1 MADIELTNQG
11 EQNLTPELKDDK
23 LDVLALTPE
32 LPEEPLLDVDADL
45 HQALT
50 SPEQESII
58 EREEIKM
65 DNQNINEDFP
75 DETPEPTPEQDIWVE
90 EVNEEVGAPGDF
102 VSPPEPALPPPPPP
116 APTAPPV
123 QAGAPDSE
131 ERTWA
136 MLAHLSILLN
146 LVSGFLGPVA
156 ALIIY
161 LVYKDK
167 SRYVAYQS
175 LQAFVFQL
183 IWWVGAGAFIAIMW
197 IFVGLL
203 SAVVIGLCLIPFGI
217 LISLIPLVALVYGVV
232 GGIKTNQ
239 GEDFRY
245 WLIGDWLRSTLTGS

>member
-1 MADIELTNQG
+1 MADIKLTNQG
-11 EQNLTPELKDDK
+11 EQDLTPVLKDEK
-23 LDVLALTPE
+23 LDMSASIPE

-45 HQALT
+45 RQTLT
-50 SPEQESII
+50 QSEVDSNMMQE
-58 EREEIKM
+58 EFEM
-65 DNQNINEDFP
+65 DNKNNVENLP
-75 DETPEPTPEQDIWVE
+75 DEMPEPTPEQDIWVE
-90 EVNEEVGAPGDF
+90 EVNEEVDSTSVF
-102 VSPPEPALPPPPPP
+102 VSSQEPTSPAPPPPIPP
-116 APTAPPV
+116 ASPI

-156 ALIIY
+156 AFIIY

-183 IWWVGAGAFIAIMW
+183 IWWVGAGAFIAVMW
-197 IFVGLL
+197 VFVGLL
-203 SAVVIGLCLIPFGI
+203 SAVVIGLCLIPFAI
-217 LISLIPLVALVYGVV
+217 LISLVPLAALVYGVV
-232 GGIKTNQ
+232 GGIKANQ

-245 WLIGDWLRSTLTGS
+245 WLIGDWLRGTLTGS